1 MSSNACVCRLNTRY
15 LTFRGNRA
23 IVFRFE
29 VRKCDNLV
37 VLLFAGLVVS
47 CFVFFT
53 IGFLKLKIEGST
65 KLLKATCCYFLC
77 IAVFILANLLLINRD
92 LIGNELLVIGYVV
105 SFLVMASHLT
115 ILSDE

>member
-1 MSSNACVCRLNTRY
+1 M
-15 LTFRGNRA
+15 
-23 IVFRFE
+23 
-29 VRKCDNLV
+29 CDNVAV
-37 VLLFAGLVVS
+37 VLFGELAIALFI
-47 CFVFFT
+47 FFPL
-53 IGFLKLKIEGST
+53 GFLKHKIRGSS